1 MRLSYNGIDPVNAL
15 AEDTQEAD
23 LKELTAFLEDDYNGN
38 RIVIDCT
45 ASQEVAN
52 CYPKWLAEGI
62 HVVAT
67 NKKAGSGPGEL
78 YDRAKQASLASK
90 TQWLYETTAPG
101 SGLPLLATL
110 KDMTQS
116 GDVVKTVSGRFSGSA
131 SFIFSQLREGVPLS
145 KALAAACEQGLCE
158 PDPRDDLNGVDNAR
172 SLVVLGRDLGLE
184 LELSDVEC
192 DSLLPAELKD
202 WKPSGDSPIVD
213 QLCKA
218 LEPYDASTA
227 ERVSAM
233 LDTGVVPVQLSE
245 VDVATGKASP
255 LLLTTCL
262 LTTYLLSRSM

>member
-145 KALAAACEQGLCE
+145 KALAAAC
-158 PDPRDDLNGVDNAR
+158 A
-172 SLVVLGRDLGLE
+172 
-184 LELSDVEC
+184 
-192 DSLLPAELKD
+192 
-202 WKPSGDSPIVD
+202 KPGPKPDSPFNFLACVA
-213 QLCKA
+213 QAKLT
-218 LEPYDASTA
+218 ESPTPVTTSTASTTRA
-227 ERVSAM
+227 RLWCSAAIS
-233 LDTGVVPVQLSE
+233 GS
-245 VDVATGKASP
+245 S
-255 LLLTTCL
+255 
-262 LTTYLLSRSM
+262 SS